1 MLARPNHTVIE
12 GTVRAVRPH
21 PEGQGIAV
29 ELTVSKN
36 VSPSEADDFIRPKNG
51 QVLSLFAAEEPGL
64 RVGQKVR
71 AHARLLAGPFGG
83 RTILEQVDD
92 LK

>member
-1 MLARPNHTVIE
+1 MLARPNHTVVE

-36 VSPSEADDFIRPKNG
+36 VSPAKADDFIRPEAG
-51 QVLSLFAAEEPGL
+51 QVLSLFAAEEPTVS
-64 RVGQKVR
+64 VGQKVR
-71 AHARLLAGPFGG
+71 AHAQLLAGPFGS
-83 RTILEQVDD
+83 RTVLQQIDA